1 MEGFAALQQILLIV
15 DRFRFRLYGHKVMK
29 KTLIHKLLEI

>member
-29 KTLIHKLLEI
+29 KNTHF